1 MPEVDE
7 SQSSFEEMLQQRLG
21 SDLLDARPQSRMKHP
36 VWEYAPREHLPPL
49 ARPTDYPDDCYTI
62 RFSSRFDDLEK
73 DAAALLLAA
82 GSAEPDIPEIKK
94 LRRRFVWKYHPDRIR
109 DHDMRDKA
117 CRALSE
123 VNAAV
128 DATLKSRL
136 G

>member
-7 SQSSFEEMLQQRLG
+7 THYSFEEMLQQRLG
-21 SDLLDARPQSRMKHP
+21 SDLFDARPPSRMKHP
-36 VWEYAPREHLPPL
+36 LWGSAQSEQLTPL
-49 ARPTDYPDDCYTI
+49 ARPADYPDDCYTI
-62 RFSSRFDDLEK
+62 GFSSRFDDLEK

-82 GSAEPDIPEIKK
+82 GSAEPDIAELKK
-94 LRRRFVWKYHPDRIR
+94 LRRSFVWKYHPDRIR